1 MSAVGAAGRSNFGA
15 IRRADR
21 VAEDVMKRLG
31 LLNILA
37 VTLIAGSSSLAYA
50 QEASPGV
57 GVGSGVAPAPPG
69 HRQPTAADVPAND
82 SAAPAAPGTSQTF
95 DTFGPAL
102 KALPKLD
109 IQSTCK
115 RAQPLSSGEKSAFQS
130 CIDDEVRAQK
140 ELSHKWFKFKAAARS
155 TCTQETRIGGAPSY
169 VELVTCLEL
178 DQQAADARIENSK
191 PLGTP
196 STSPAPKKPKRKT

>member
-1 MSAVGAAGRSNFGA
+1 
-15 IRRADR
+15 
-21 VAEDVMKRLG
+21 MKRVG
-31 LLNILA
+31 LLNILVA
-37 VTLIAGSSSLAYA
+37 ILIAGSSNFALA
-50 QEASPGV
+50 QGASPGE
-57 GVGSGVAPAPPG
+57 GAGSGVAPAPPG

-82 SAAPAAPGTSQTF
+82 SSAGAPPGTVQAF

-109 IQSTCK
+109 IKSTCR
-115 RAQPLSSGEKSAFQS
+115 RAQPLSSGEKSAYQS

-140 ELSHKWFKFKAAARS
+140 ELSHKWFKFKAASRS
-155 TCTQETRIGGAPSY
+155 TCTQETQIGGAPSY

-196 STSPAPKKPKRKT
+196 SSSPAPKKPKRKT